1 MALLVAAV
9 VVAAAEVAVAA
20 MAEVAER
27 IFEASEPRTFARL
40 HATGL
45 PGTDAQIGMVAEP
58 CSLRPLVFGFRHQV
72 CDGALLP
79 LPRLPGRPAG
89 RGGEHGVRQRVKP
102 DGSA

>member
-9 VVAAAEVAVAA
+9 VVAAAVEVAVAT
-20 MAEVAER
+20 MAEVAEH
-27 IFEASEPRTFARL
+27 IFEASEPRTFARP

-58 CSLRPLVFGFRHQV
+58 CSLRPLVFGFRHQGPH
-72 CDGALLP
+72 CALLP

-89 RGGEHGVRQRVKP
+89 RGGEHGVRRH
-102 DGSA
+102 